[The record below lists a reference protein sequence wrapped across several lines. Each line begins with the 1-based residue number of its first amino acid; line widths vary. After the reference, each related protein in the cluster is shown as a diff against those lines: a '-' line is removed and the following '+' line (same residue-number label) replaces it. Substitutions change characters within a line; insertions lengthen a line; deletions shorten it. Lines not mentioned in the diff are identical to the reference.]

1 MYVCVCVLGI
11 WLIKIV
17 LENVFHRHRSRAL
30 LATGNDDT
38 DGVTLALKEANDKT
52 SGPLR
57 YVCLH
62 ARYHTNAP
70 FPPHLGKGR

>member
-1 MYVCVCVLGI
+1 MLGMV

-57 YVCLH
+57 YVCLQH
-62 ARYHTNAP
+62 AAIPMLLSPHTSA
-70 FPPHLGKGR
+70 KVVS